1 MYGYTIGH
9 TLTLRVIGMRRKKLD
24 VVFNDSVN
32 IHAEK
37 IVKQLNECNTSIE
50 SCTVN
55 KSEVI
60 RGAMELGLRI
70 IQDKVDSQIE
80 KGLCP
85 KGVIKIA
92 NLRAEIRK

>member
-1 MYGYTIGH
+1 
-9 TLTLRVIGMRRKKLD
+9 MRRKKLD
-24 VVFNDSVN
+24 VVFNQSVN
-32 IHAEK
+32 TQAES
-37 IVKQLNECNTSIE
+37 IVKQVIECDTSTDN
-50 SCTVN
+50 CTIN

-85 KGVIKIA
+85 KGVIKLA
-92 NLRAEIRK
+92 NLRADIRK